1 MCYFKK
7 KLCFCFQHDSYRHG
21 FHRSGNSGNNE
32 LLQGLSKVRE
42 CLFELGKNY
51 IFERSQEKVIFQVNV
66 KLFIFVVIFATKDG
80 DTFLF
85 VVYYLHC
92 PEWLT
97 ESQPAFPFPR

>member
-1 MCYFKK
+1 MIVIGMVFTGQEIQGTMNYFKAWVK
-7 KLCFCFQHDSYRHG
+7 
-21 FHRSGNSGNNE
+21 SGN
-32 LLQGLSKVRE
+32 VF
-42 CLFELGKNY
+42 FELGKNY

-66 KLFIFVVIFATKDG
+66 KLFIFVVIFTTKDG

-97 ESQPAFPFPR
+97 ESQPAFPFPRWYKLKLVSE